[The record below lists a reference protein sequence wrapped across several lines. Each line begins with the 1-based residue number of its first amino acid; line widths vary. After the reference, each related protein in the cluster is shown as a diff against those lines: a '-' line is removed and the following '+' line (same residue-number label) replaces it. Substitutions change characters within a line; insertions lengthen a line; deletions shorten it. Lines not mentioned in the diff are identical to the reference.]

1 MIQDDI
7 INELQYIP
15 EFKLIEIYDIIH
27 SIRLKFG
34 NETPT
39 QIKQPNLAGCL
50 HEYANSYIPTEQAKQ
65 QAWEAAI
72 NEKYHRS

>member
-7 INELQYIP
+7 INELKYIP

-39 QIKQPNLAGCL
+39 PIKQPNLAGCL
-50 HEYANSYIPTEQAKQ
+50 GHG
-65 QAWEAAI
+65 
-72 NEKYHRS
+72 